1 MHNVDK
7 NEAAMR
13 SFLKYP
19 GGKGKLVEQINACLK
34 EGDKLIEPFV
44 GAGNVFANSDFDRY
58 LLNDVNR
65 DIALILTLLKTE
77 KERFIAYCEQFFTGK
92 FNNNASYYELR
103 DIFNNLDYGRE
114 RAAIFLYLNR
124 HGFNGLCRYNKS
136 GAYNVPFGKYDQP
149 YFPEKEMLFYAE
161 KLKRAEVICGDFGE
175 AFRRSRRGQVIYAD
189 PPYFCLPGKK
199 SFTTYSGKEFDAKEQ
214 SRLALLSVKAQSR
227 GVRVVIS
234 NHDVPDSRLL
244 YREADITTLSIN
256 RNISC
261 KEREA
266 VDELIAVYG

>member
-77 KERFIAYCEQFFTGK
+77 KERGHTALS
-92 FNNNASYYELR
+92 AS
-103 DIFNNLDYGRE
+103 
-114 RAAIFLYLNR
+114 AI
-124 HGFNGLCRYNKS
+124 
-136 GAYNVPFGKYDQP
+136 
-149 YFPEKEMLFYAE
+149 
-161 KLKRAEVICGDFGE
+161 
-175 AFRRSRRGQVIYAD
+175 
-189 PPYFCLPGKK
+189 
-199 SFTTYSGKEFDAKEQ
+199 
-214 SRLALLSVKAQSR
+214 
-227 GVRVVIS
+227 
-234 NHDVPDSRLL
+234 
-244 YREADITTLSIN
+244 
-256 RNISC
+256 
-261 KEREA
+261 
-266 VDELIAVYG
+266 